1 MHDAFAKSD
10 LRVIV
15 GGHATLCGS
24 SRQSSDAIRLT
35 TLAFGDSGEH
45 SVRAPGAVLPGA
57 AHRGGK
63 ACRVAESPGT
73 RKRTPGRVA
82 GIFEPGSAHDDLDE
96 RIGRHRLSAI
106 ASDDRAGR
114 RRGYGAR

>member
-1 MHDAFAKSD
+1 MYDAFAKSD

-57 AHRGGK
+57 AYRGAK
-63 ACRVAESPGT
+63 ACRIVGPSRRVAESPS
-73 RKRTPGRVA
+73 R
-82 GIFEPGSAHDDLDE
+82 
-96 RIGRHRLSAI
+96 
-106 ASDDRAGR
+106 
-114 RRGYGAR
+114 